1 MFDDGHFLNGQYTV
15 WGQVIEGMEY
25 VDQIK
30 RGEPPANP
38 DKIVTM
44 QLATDAE

>member
-1 MFDDGHFLNGQYTV
+1 MQF
-15 WGQVIEGMEY
+15 

-38 DKIVTM
+38 DKIVKMTV
-44 QLATDAE
+44 LADIEKK